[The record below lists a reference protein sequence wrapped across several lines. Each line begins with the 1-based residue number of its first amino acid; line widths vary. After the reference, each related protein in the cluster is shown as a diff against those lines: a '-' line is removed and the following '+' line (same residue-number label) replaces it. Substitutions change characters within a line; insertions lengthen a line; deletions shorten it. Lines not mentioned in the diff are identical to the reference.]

1 MANKTIGQLMVVVDA
16 DDQLSPKLRQVEKS
30 VKTTAREAATARAAL
45 RQMAYGIS
53 SLGVMA
59 VGLGSSLQRSNNEMT
74 KSIGNSI
81 LLAGTFLSGIGSAM
95 QFISVIQRLTKA
107 YKSLT
112 TAQIIAK
119 AFSGP
124 LGWGTLAVGAAV
136 GVGAIAASKA
146 MSPSDTATAARGPVI
161 IQNIQGSVVTERQL
175 TENVRRGI
183 IASQQRNATSGI
195 Q

>member
-1 MANKTIGQLMVVVDA
+1 MVVVDA